1 MTVVAVLVTP
11 VSSSLI
17 ARCGFVTAAAVKGAV
32 GLADSH
38 VSLGLPVTAADSLVS
53 PGTSPNVDPNIEGG
67 RAIPRADRTDRDRRL
82 TESEVA

>member
-38 VSLGLPVTAADSLVS
+38 AFAWFT
-53 PGTSPNVDPNIEGG
+53 
-67 RAIPRADRTDRDRRL
+67 RHCR
-82 TESEVA
+82 